1 MQDKERFLTKL
12 RKEASGCWVWQ
23 AAYDAAGYGRFWL
36 GGRMQPTSQAAYR
49 LFVGEVPQGLCVLH
63 NCHNKGCC
71 NPEHLRLGTHAENMA
86 DLAVAGNNSLR
97 KLSAARALEL
107 RKQGKTLAAIGAE
120 VGASAQAVYQLLER
134 TYGKGSAK
142 RSI

>member
-1 MQDKERFLTKL
+1 MQDKERFLAKI
-12 RKEASGCWVWQ
+12 RKETSGCWVWQ

-36 GGRMQPTSQAAYR
+36 GRRMQPTSQAAYR
-49 LFVGEVPQGLCVLH
+49 LFVGEIPQGLCVLH
-63 NCHNKGCC
+63 TCNNKGCC
-71 NPEHLRLGTHAENMA
+71 NPAHLRLGTHAENMA

-120 VGASAQAVYQLLER
+120 VGASAQAVHQLLER

-142 RSI
+142 RSG